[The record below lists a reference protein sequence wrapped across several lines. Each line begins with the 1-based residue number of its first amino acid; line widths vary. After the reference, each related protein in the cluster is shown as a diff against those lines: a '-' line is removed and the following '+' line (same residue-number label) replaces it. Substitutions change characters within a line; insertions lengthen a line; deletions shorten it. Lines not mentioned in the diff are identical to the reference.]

1 MIVKREIK
9 GDDNVSRY
17 IENVNTYLTK
27 RKIKRTFISLKT
39 GMDASK
45 LSRILTGSQD
55 ITSNEMEKIAHA
67 LGQKVEFFLTEPFC
81 VPDLEDRTAAEVAFY
96 AGEPSKE
103 QEQFAVKLMD
113 FIEHMDEVLGAKE
126 RFLMTVG
133 SE

>member
-1 MIVKREIK
+1 M
-9 GDDNVSRY
+9 SRF

-27 RKIKRTFISLKT
+27 MKIKQSFISLKT

-55 ITSNEMEKIAHA
+55 ITSNDMEKIAYA
-67 LGQKVEFFLTEPFC
+67 LGQKVEFFLAEPFC
-81 VPDLEDRTAAEVAFY
+81 VPDFGDRTATEVAFY

-103 QEQFAVKLMD
+103 QEVFAMKLIDLM
-113 FIEHMDEVLGAKE
+113 EHVDEVLGAKD
-126 RFLMTVG
+126 RFLMAVG